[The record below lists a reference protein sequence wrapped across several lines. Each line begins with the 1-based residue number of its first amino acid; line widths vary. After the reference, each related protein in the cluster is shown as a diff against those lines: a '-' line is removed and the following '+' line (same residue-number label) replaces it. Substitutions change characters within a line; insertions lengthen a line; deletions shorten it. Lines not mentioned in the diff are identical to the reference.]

1 MQSTATTSVTAL
13 GTPEATDQSFEPSA
27 TFEQV
32 LHHLSE
38 TMLATTEAVDIL
50 ATRLDQLSEQ
60 VHQHECQLFAIG
72 EDLKTLNHDQQ
83 NCLTRVDR
91 LTQVLEGLA
100 QSMLTT
106 LQQS

>member
-1 MQSTATTSVTAL
+1 MSTTASAL
-13 GTPEATDQSFEPSA
+13 SSSTDRSPTNSA
-27 TFEQV
+27 PIEQV
-32 LHHLSE
+32 VHHLSE
-38 TMLATTEAVDIL
+38 TILATTEAVDIM

-60 VHQHECQLFAIG
+60 VHQHECHLFAIG

-83 NCLTRVDR
+83 ACLSRVDR

-100 QSMLTT
+100 QSMIQN